1 MVAYTSG
8 RQMHLEINLVGR
20 GQGCLSVS
28 LQHWDTYIRP
38 SRNIET
44 NDEGKYT
51 GGLST
56 ETFLMTERW

>member
-8 RQMHLEINLVGR
+8 RQIHLEIHLVGR

-28 LQHWDTYIRP
+28 LRHWDTYIRP

-56 ETFLMTERW
+56 ETFLMTER